1 MVFSQHIQRTLLLSV
16 PLVGSQLAQ
25 IAINTTDT
33 IMLGLDG
40 TFSLAA
46 GVLGTQA
53 IFFFFII
60 GAGFGHAV
68 VPLAGNAHGRGDKV
82 ALRRAVRMGLWLGA
96 IIGLIAMPILWNFE
110 RVFLF
115 LDQNAEI
122 SALASDYI
130 RVAQWG
136 VFLSVWA
143 LVLRNFF
150 SSIERAQIVFWSI
163 IPGIFI
169 NIFLNYILIYG
180 NWGAPALGVV
190 GAAWASLATN
200 FIILLIVLF
209 WIYAR
214 PEYREYQLLARIWRS
229 DWEVFRKVATLG
241 VPISISI
248 LAEISMFLGG
258 SILMGW
264 LGAQELAAHGI
275 VMQLAAIAFMIPLG
289 IAGAATVRVSSAYGR
304 GNLIDIRNAAKA
316 ALVISAGFAVFTAA
330 IMALFP
336 TELISL
342 FLDET
347 DIDAVQVATFALP
360 LLFVAAAFQFV
371 DAGQA
376 IAGGVLRGFQDAT
389 IPMLLAIF
397 CYGPIGLTS
406 AYIMAF
412 SFGLGAEGIWYG
424 LTLGLIFASIF
435 LTGRYFVIIKRVRQ
449 EIETE
454 IKPAIS

>member
-1 MVFSQHIQRTLLLSV
+1 MNFSQHVQRTLLLSV

-68 VPLAGNAHGRGDKV
+68 VPLAGNAHGRGDKI
-82 ALRRAVRMGLWLGA
+82 ALRRAVRMGLWLGT
-96 IIGLIAMPILWNFE
+96 IVGLVSMPILWNFE
-110 RVFLF
+110 QVFIF
-115 LDQNAEI
+115 LNQEPEI
-122 SALASDYI
+122 SKLASDYI

-136 VFLSVWA
+136 TFLSVWA

-200 FIILLIVLF
+200 LIIMLIVLG

-248 LAEISMFLGG
+248 LAEITMFVGG

-264 LGAQELAAHGI
+264 LGARQLAAHGI
-275 VMQLAAIAFMIPLG
+275 AMQLAAIAFMIPLG
-289 IAGAATVRVSSAYGR
+289 ISGAATVRVSSAYGR
-304 GNLIDIRNAAKA
+304 GNLMDVGNAAKA
-316 ALVISAGFAVFTAA
+316 ALFVSIGFAMLTAA

-347 DIDAVQVATFALP
+347 KVDAVDVAALALP
-360 LLFVAAAFQFV
+360 LLLVAAAFQFV

-389 IPMLLAIF
+389 VPMLLAVT

-412 SFGLGAEGIWYG
+412 VFELGAVGIWYG
-424 LTLGLIFASIF
+424 LTLGLVFASIF
-435 LTGRYFVIIKRVRQ
+435 LAGRYLFIINRIRQ
-449 EIETE
+449 EVD
-454 IKPAIS
+454 PAVS

>member
-1 MVFSQHIQRTLLLSV
+1 MITMIFSQHIQRTLLLSV

-33 IMLGLDG
+33 IMLGVDG

-53 IFFFFII
+53 LFFFFII

-68 VPLAGNAHGRGDKV
+68 VPLAGNAHGRGDKI
-82 ALRRAVRMGLWLGA
+82 ALRRAVRMGLWLGG
-96 IIGLIAMPILWNFE
+96 IVGLISMPILWNFGQI
-110 RVFLF
+110 FLF
-115 LDQNAEI
+115 LEQDPEI

-136 VFLSVWA
+136 IFPGVWA
-143 LVLRNFF
+143 LILRNFF
-150 SSIERAQIVFWSI
+150 SCIERAQIVFWSI
-163 IPGIFI
+163 IPGIFL

-180 NWGAPALGVV
+180 NFGAPALGVV
-190 GAAWASLATN
+190 GAAWASFATN
-200 FIILLIVLF
+200 FVIMFAVLG
-209 WIYAR
+209 WIYVW

-248 LAEISMFLGG
+248 LAEITMFVGG

-264 LGAQELAAHGI
+264 LGARELAAHGI
-275 VMQLAAIAFMIPLG
+275 AMQLAAIAFMIPLG

-304 GNLIDIRNAAKA
+304 NSLIDIKNASKA
-316 ALVISAGFAVFTAA
+316 ALVVSTGFAVLTAG

-342 FLDET
+342 FLDENNA
-347 DIDAVQVATFALP
+347 DAAQVAAFALP
-360 LLFVAAAFQFV
+360 LLLVAAAFQFV

-389 IPMLLAIF
+389 VPMLLAVV

-412 SFGLGAEGIWYG
+412 VFDLGAVGVWYG
-424 LTLGLIFASIF
+424 LTLGLVFASIF
-435 LTGRYFVIIKRVRQ
+435 LAGRYFVMIKSVRQ
-449 EIETE
+449 DID
-454 IKPAIS
+454 PAV

>member
-33 IMLGLDG
+33 IMLGLNG

-68 VPLAGNAHGRGDKV
+68 VPLAGNAHGRGDKI
-82 ALRRAVRMGLWLGA
+82 ALRRAVRMGLWLGGVV
-96 IIGLIAMPILWNFE
+96 GLIAMPILWNFE
-110 RVFLF
+110 HVFRF
-115 LDQNAEI
+115 LKQDPEV

-136 VFLSVWA
+136 IFPGVWA
-143 LVLRNFF
+143 LILRNFF

-163 IPGIFI
+163 IPGIFL
-169 NIFLNYILIYG
+169 NILLNYILIYG
-180 NWGAPALGVV
+180 NFGAPALGVV
-190 GAAWASLATN
+190 GAAWASVATN
-200 FIILLIVLF
+200 FVIMIAVLG
-209 WIYAR
+209 WIYIR
-214 PEYREYQLLARIWRS
+214 PEYREYELLARIWRS

-248 LAEISMFLGG
+248 LAEITMFLGG

-264 LGAQELAAHGI
+264 LGARELAAHGI
-275 VMQLAAIAFMIPLG
+275 ALQLGAIAFMIPLG

-304 GNLIDIRNAAKA
+304 NSLLDIKNAAKA
-316 ALVISAGFAVFTAA
+316 ALIVSMGFAFLTASV
-330 IMALFP
+330 MALFP

-347 DIDAVQVATFALP
+347 DVDAAQVAALALP
-360 LLFVAAAFQFV
+360 LVLVAAAFQFV

-389 IPMLLAIF
+389 VPMLLAVV

-412 SFGLGAEGIWYG
+412 VFELGSVGIWYG
-424 LTLGLIFASIF
+424 LTLGLAFACI
-435 LTGRYFVIIKRVRQ
+435 LLAGRYFVMIKRVRQ
-449 EIETE
+449 EID
-454 IKPAIS
+454 PAV